1 MADQDNDS
9 IAAANGFGL
18 AGFALTLHSLAQD
31 VRSERISMAEAVG
44 IISRARGF
52 LARVPGDQAATS
64 FAESVLKD
72 AEQMLS
78 AALAQT
84 PPARRH

>member
-9 IAAANGFGL
+9 VAANGFGL
-18 AGFALTLHSLAQD
+18 AGFALALHSLAHD
-31 VRSERISMAEAVG
+31 VRSGRITMAEAVE
-44 IISRARGF
+44 IMSRARGF
-52 LARVPGDQAATS
+52 LARAPSEPTS
-64 FAESVLKD
+64 TFFAENVLKD

-84 PPARRH
+84 PPASRH

>member
-1 MADQDNDS
+1 MQPGSPEHVNLRLDS
-9 IAAANGFGL
+9 
-18 AGFALTLHSLAQD
+18 AQWI
-31 VRSERISMAEAVG
+31 SSGRISMAEAVE

-52 LARVPGDQAATS
+52 LTRVPGDQAATS

-78 AALAQT
+78 TALAQT
-84 PPARRH
+84 PPAGPH